1 MVRHRLGS
9 GPCPRGGLHR
19 GPLGVALNAPD
30 GVGWCWVAVIHGF
43 TRHSQMDFD
52 SLEKHIATKEL
63 LYFLSE
69 ESVRILL
76 LYLSAQNERRSVHTG
91 YALNAHLPRGQLVE
105 NKGSGQTCS

>member
-1 MVRHRLGS
+1 VQGQVAARQRSRFHRA
-9 GPCPRGGLHR
+9 
-19 GPLGVALNAPD
+19 GVSRK
-30 GVGWCWVAVIHGF
+30 GVGLLLSAIADNPQDQLGDGITHGSSKWGHHV
-43 TRHSQMDFD
+43 TLH
-52 SLEKHIATKEL
+52 EKHLATKEL

-105 NKGSGQTCS
+105 NKGSG

>member
-1 MVRHRLGS
+1 
-9 GPCPRGGLHR
+9 
-19 GPLGVALNAPD
+19 
-30 GVGWCWVAVIHGF
+30 
-43 TRHSQMDFD
+43 MDFD